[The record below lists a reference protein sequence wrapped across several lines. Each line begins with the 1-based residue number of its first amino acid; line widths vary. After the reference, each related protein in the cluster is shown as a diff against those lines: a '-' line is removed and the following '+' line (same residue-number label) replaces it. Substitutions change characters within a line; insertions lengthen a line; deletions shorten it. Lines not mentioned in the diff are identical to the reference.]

1 MIRPIAGSYL
11 VCPENFTD
19 DSAYYKLYE
28 EDLKTG
34 FLRKSE
40 EGDSN
45 SVLNLP
51 QITDEAGFVREVY
64 RGFEEADI
72 KL

>member
-1 MIRPIAGSYL
+1 M
-11 VCPENFTD
+11 
-19 DSAYYKLYE
+19 K

-51 QITDEAGFVREVY
+51 QITNEEGFVREVY
-64 RGFEEADI
+64 RGFKEADI